1 MKNPKIL
8 KKIWYFTRKCL
19 HLIFNKT
26 FSKVLSYLPEKMLSR
41 HRICK
46 DAHIAKIGRL
56 VSEDDCGVSSC
67 VRPQY
72 LGEVDLYEGICN
84 SNHLASSD
92 FERPKIGH
100 KTPEELGIHIE
111 YGVGAKNNL
120 DISQRPVIE

>member
-56 VSEDDCGVSSC
+56 ERCRRMCLSPR
-67 VRPQY
+67 RPQY